1 MATTTLT
8 GTGAGTGRGVGR
20 GNHLE
25 RHRRRAFNNS
35 SIVLC
40 LRALSM
46 HANQFGNKKK
56 LSQLNHT
63 RNKRRIP
70 LLNLRQRLPSN
81 QLCGSKDLQILQS
94 SILHFFAMLF
104 HEALRPLN
112 SLRLTSEVKSNLWYY
127 ICYLKN
133 LFA

>member
-35 SIVLC
+35 SIALC

-46 HANQFGNKKK
+46 PANQFGNKK

-81 QLCGSKDLQILQS
+81 QLHVCGSKDLQIL
-94 SILHFFAMLF
+94 
-104 HEALRPLN
+104 
-112 SLRLTSEVKSNLWYY
+112 
-127 ICYLKN
+127 
-133 LFA
+133 